1 MHKALRYYAN
11 LREPSFQALDKA
23 LLDTWD
29 SYTLDPAVTG
39 DQEAGARSGVAG
51 GLYTI
56 TGLGE
61 ATVYRVKIG
70 ARNEFGW
77 SYADEEFVFGTKGAG
92 EKQHY
97 YSYHRF

>member
-1 MHKALRYYAN
+1 M
-11 LREPSFQALDKA
+11 
-23 LLDTWD
+23 LDTWD

-77 SYADEEFVFGTKGAG
+77 SYSDEEFVFGTKGAG
-92 EKQHY
+92 EKQHHY
-97 YSYHRF
+97 YSYHRYVQLENHLE

>member
-1 MHKALRYYAN
+1 M
-11 LREPSFQALDKA
+11 
-23 LLDTWD
+23 
-29 SYTLDPAVTG
+29 TG
-39 DQEAGARSGVAG
+39 DQEAGARSGVAR

-77 SYADEEFVFGTKGAG
+77 SYSDEEFVFGTKGAG
-92 EKQHY
+92 EKQQY
-97 YSYHRF
+97 YS

>member
-1 MHKALRYYAN
+1 M
-11 LREPSFQALDKA
+11 
-23 LLDTWD
+23 LDTWD

-77 SYADEEFVFGTKGAG
+77 SYSEEEFVFGTKGAG
-92 EKQHY
+92 ERQHY
-97 YSYHRF
+97 YSYHRFKTILLFQMKYTKLQ

>member
-1 MHKALRYYAN
+1 MTPLQNCR
-11 LREPSFQALDKA
+11 DKLSQVSGSVV
-23 LLDTWD
+23 LLVVYGLLGGRLWR
-29 SYTLDPAVTG
+29 V
-39 DQEAGARSGVAG
+39 ARGGVAG

-77 SYADEEFVFGTKGAG
+77 SYSDEEFVFGTKGAG
-92 EKQHY
+92 EKQH
-97 YSYHRF
+97 

>member
-1 MHKALRYYAN
+1 MLKR
-11 LREPSFQALDKA
+11 DKA

-77 SYADEEFVFGTKGAG
+77 SYSDEEFVFGTKGAG
-92 EKQHY
+92 EKQHHY
-97 YSYHRF
+97 YSYHRYVQVENHLE

>member
-1 MHKALRYYAN
+1 MLG
-11 LREPSFQALDKA
+11 
-23 LLDTWD
+23 TWD

-77 SYADEEFVFGTKGAG
+77 SYSDEEFVFGTKGAG
-92 EKQHY
+92 EKQHHY
-97 YSYHRF
+97 YSYHRYVQLENHLE